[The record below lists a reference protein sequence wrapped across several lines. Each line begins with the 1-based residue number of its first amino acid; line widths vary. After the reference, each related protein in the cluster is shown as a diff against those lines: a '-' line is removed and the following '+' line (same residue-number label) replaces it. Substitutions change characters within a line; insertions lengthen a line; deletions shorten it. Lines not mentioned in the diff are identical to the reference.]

1 MLILSLII
9 KHLAK
14 NDGNLDLLS
23 PKYVNFIFLEDFN
36 SELCEQPMRDFFH
49 VFNCQNII
57 KDKTCFKNP
66 HNSSCI
72 DLVVTNRPKETL
84 IETGL
89 SFLRKQVFHMSTK

>member
-57 KDKTCFKNP
+57 KNP